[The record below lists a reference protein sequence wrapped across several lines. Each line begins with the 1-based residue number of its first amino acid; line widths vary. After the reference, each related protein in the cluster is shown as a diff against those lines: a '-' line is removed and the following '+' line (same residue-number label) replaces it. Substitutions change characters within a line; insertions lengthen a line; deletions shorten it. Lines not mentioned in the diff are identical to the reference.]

1 MDEIKRKE
9 ESKKE
14 LRIKWKNGKIKN
26 KMGKKEENGLN
37 QQIIFR
43 FVNNPFLINIDQKI
57 N

>member
-1 MDEIKRKE
+1 MYEIKRKE

-14 LRIKWKNGKIKN
+14 LRIKWKN